1 MVPLGCRDGCKVHNS
16 LTQHGCKLGLAGSP
30 GRAVCWGPWL
40 STGSEKPYLKP
51 KQVTG
56 AAGVQEENQAP
67 PLDVT
72 AACVPGRKGT
82 VGRHA
87 CQHCGLVSQWPCLS
101 SANLPFLGTLFFS
114 IFSVEV

>member
-1 MVPLGCRDGCKVHNS
+1 MVPLGCRDGCKVHSS
-16 LTQHGCKLGLAGSP
+16 LTQHGYKLGLAGSL

-56 AAGVQEENQAP
+56 AAEVQEENQAP

-72 AACVPGRKGT
+72 AACVPGREGLWDATPTST
-82 VGRHA
+82 V
-87 CQHCGLVSQWPCLS
+87 VLS
-101 SANLPFLGTLFFS
+101 VGGPVCAAPTCPF
-114 IFSVEV
+114 